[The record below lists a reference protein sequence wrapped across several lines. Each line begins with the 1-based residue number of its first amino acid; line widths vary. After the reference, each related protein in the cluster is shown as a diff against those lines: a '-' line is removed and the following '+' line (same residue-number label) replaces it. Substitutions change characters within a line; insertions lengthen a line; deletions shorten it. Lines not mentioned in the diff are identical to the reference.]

1 MLGLTLILGHFGIL
15 GVSLVHGLV
24 RGWLVSLWRISGWL
38 VVSFMKALA
47 SIASVI
53 SGLFVGRRQEDYVAR
68 VSDRGELL
76 NRGLWLRS

>member
-1 MLGLTLILGHFGIL
+1 
-15 GVSLVHGLV
+15 
-24 RGWLVSLWRISGWL
+24 
-38 VVSFMKALA
+38 VSFMKALA

-53 SGLFVGRRQEDYVAR
+53 SGLFVGKKRSGYVAR